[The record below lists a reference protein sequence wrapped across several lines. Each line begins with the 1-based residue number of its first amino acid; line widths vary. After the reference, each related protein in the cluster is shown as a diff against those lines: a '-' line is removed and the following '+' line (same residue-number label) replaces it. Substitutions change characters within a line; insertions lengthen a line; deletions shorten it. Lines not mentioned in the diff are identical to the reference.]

1 MKGKG
6 DRGKENEEWERRR
19 FEQRKRDR
27 WKEGEREN
35 EREGEKGR

>member
-6 DRGKENEEWERRR
+6 DRGKENEEGERRR
-19 FEQRKRDR
+19 GEKRKRDR
-27 WKEGEREN
+27 GKEGEREK